1 MKGFLTPFI
10 IISFVFVSELFSQIP
25 NIENRNKKKIKLA
38 ILDTYYRSMSK
49 WDISFQDLL
58 ENKSGAACIEW
69 DKMTDTFLSNG
80 IFDALGYSQNIP
92 NKKASQIAAV
102 SGCNKMK
109 DYYQL
114 KGKCDCEVIVVN
126 TENKVILPIKKID
139 VEKDF
144 NDGVKFFKA
153 QEYNKALKIFKK
165 LSELG
170 DSKSQYNIS
179 FMHLKGFGITQN
191 YSRAYYWGLSSKLYG
206 EKKSEL
212 IIKQSRLKISKDEK
226 SNLDNELKENLEKI
240 AMQGTIHALLPLAK
254 WHVTVPK
261 KPDYNNAYKWL
272 SIATAFNLKNAKK
285 ARDTISTYVN
295 KKDLISIQE
304 DSKDSYDTIKV
315 NILAKKKLDG
325 E

>member
-1 MKGFLTPFI
+1 MKGFFVPLLILQYIFI
-10 IISFVFVSELFSQIP
+10 YELFSQIP
-25 NIENRNKKKIKLA
+25 NIENRDKKKIKSGV
-38 ILDTYYRSMSK
+38 LDTYYRSMSK

-69 DKMTDTFLSNG
+69 DKVSTAFLSNG

-114 KGKCDCEVIVVN
+114 EGKCECEVIVLN
-126 TENKVILPIKKID
+126 NENKVILPIKKID
-139 VEKDF
+139 IEKDF
-144 NDGVKFFKA
+144 KEGIDYFKE
-153 QEYNKALKIFKK
+153 QEYGNALKVFTK

-170 DSKSQYNIS
+170 DSKSQYNMS

-191 YSRAYYWGLSSKLYG
+191 FSRAYYWSLSSKLYG
-206 EKKSEL
+206 EKKSDL
-212 IIKQSRLKISKDEK
+212 IIKSSRYKISKEEK
-226 SNLDNELKENLEKI
+226 IDLENELKESLETI
-240 AMQGTIHALLPLAK
+240 AMQGTIHAILPLAK
-254 WHVTVPK
+254 WYISVPK
-261 KPDYNNAYKWL
+261 KPDYNNSYKWL

-285 ARDTISTYVN
+285 ARDRISNYVN
-295 KKDLISIQE
+295 KKELISIQE
-304 DSKDSYDTIKV
+304 EAKESYDQIKEI
-315 NILAKKKLDG
+315 ILKKKELDG